1 MVLDL
6 EGLPIS
12 PGQTVQLEDLLV
24 LYTRA
29 PTEHSM
35 KTRFSLFG
43 MAGRALLETHL
54 TAQEQGLQGTDGPSG
69 DGLCL
74 ERDSGAAVTCAST
87 SEAWTS
93 KTWSGKGVTSTGRV
107 AGQVTGGVT
116 GWCSWYALG
125 PHLRVQD
132 LHSALRQLHLLRR
145 AGVQLQYLQID
156 DGYQKQMGDWLS
168 ASDEL
173 GVPVPELLDQLAES
187 VAALDLALWVA
198 PFVASASSDL
208 FREHPDWFVRHLVTN
223 APLSSDEESF
233 GGWRQAPWFALDACK
248 LEVQQHLERLFR
260 HLHSR
265 WNIRYFKLDALFWGA
280 LHNGARHE
288 ATGGCTRIEAYR
300 MGLSAMR
307 RGAPGAF
314 FVGANHPIWASV
326 GLLEASRLSSDVYRD
341 FGAIR
346 SAARQVE
353 IEPVALPAGAW
364 CWHMKTLTL

>member
-12 PGQTVQLEDLLV
+12 PGQTVQLEDLVV

-54 TAQEQGLQGTDGPSG
+54 TAQEQGLEGTDGPSG

-87 SEAWTS
+87 SEVWTS

-132 LHSALRQLHLLRR
+132 LYSALRQLHLLRR
-145 AGVQLQYLQID
+145 AGVQLQYLQI
-156 DGYQKQMGDWLS
+156 S
-168 ASDEL
+168 
-173 GVPVPELLDQLAES
+173 
-187 VAALDLALWVA
+187 
-198 PFVASASSDL
+198 
-208 FREHPDWFVRHLVTN
+208 
-223 APLSSDEESF
+223 
-233 GGWRQAPWFALDACK
+233 
-248 LEVQQHLERLFR
+248 
-260 HLHSR
+260 
-265 WNIRYFKLDALFWGA
+265 
-280 LHNGARHE
+280 
-288 ATGGCTRIEAYR
+288 
-300 MGLSAMR
+300 
-307 RGAPGAF
+307 
-314 FVGANHPIWASV
+314 
-326 GLLEASRLSSDVYRD
+326 
-341 FGAIR
+341 
-346 SAARQVE
+346 
-353 IEPVALPAGAW
+353 
-364 CWHMKTLTL
+364 